1 MTPKFKNL
9 KNEFPRSFKVL
20 TLANFIDRMGTF
32 LLFPFFSIYLVER
45 FEAEFIEVGYLFT
58 LMSLGGLFGNMIGGA
73 ITDKIGR
80 KKIIIFGLTISGIGS
95 IFMGLVTS
103 LDLFYILS
111 VILGFLGDVGGPARQ
126 AMVPDLL
133 PKEQHS
139 QGYAILRIAVN
150 ISATVGPILGGFI
163 AENSYMALFILDA
176 ISSLITAVIVLFWI
190 PETKPEL
197 SPEIE
202 KLSFLETLKGYKD
215 VLRDLTFMLFIG
227 ISTILILV
235 YMQMYGTLSVFLI
248 AERDFSKMMIG
259 WLMSI
264 NAAIVVIFQFWLT
277 KLISRISLLRVMALG
292 ALFYGVGFGMFG
304 FVTKLWLIFLA
315 MIIVTIGEMIAL
327 PTSQSVAAK
336 FAPDDK
342 RGRYMAIFGFS
353 WAIPNLY
360 GFILAGA
367 IMDKYNPN
375 WVWYGAAILSSIT
388 IVGYLLLHQKN
399 KQRFSDNRNLEINEE
414 NVSPQKNL

>member
-1 MTPKFKNL
+1 MSPKLSNL
-9 KNEFPRSFKVL
+9 KNKFPHSFWVL
-20 TLANFIDRMGTF
+20 TIASFIDRMGSF

-45 FEAEFIEVGYLFT
+45 FNAEYIEVGFLFT
-58 LMSLGGLFGNMIGGA
+58 LMSIGSLFGSMIGGA

-80 KKIIIFGLTISGIGS
+80 KKIIIFGLTVSGLGS
-95 IFMGLVTS
+95 ILMGLVAS
-103 LDLFYILS
+103 LDLFYLLA
-111 VILGFLGDVGGPARQ
+111 VILGFLGDIGGPARQ

-163 AENSYMALFILDA
+163 AEESYMALFILDA
-176 ISSLITAVIVLFWI
+176 VSSLITALIVLFLI

-202 KLSFLETLKGYKD
+202 KQSFLETIKGYKD
-215 VLRDLTFMLFIG
+215 VLKDWTFMLFIG
-227 ISTILILV
+227 ISTMLILV
-235 YMQMYGTLSVFLI
+235 YMQMYSTLSVFLI
-248 AERDFSKMMIG
+248 AERGFTKTMIG

-277 KLISRISLLRVMALG
+277 KLISKISLLKVMALG
-292 ALFYGVGFGMFG
+292 AIFYGVGFGMFG
-304 FVTKLWLIFLA
+304 FVTRLWLIFLA

-327 PTSQSVAAK
+327 PASQSVAAK
-336 FAPDDK
+336 FAPEDK

-367 IMDKYNPN
+367 IMDNYDPN

-388 IVGYLLLHQKN
+388 VVGYLLLHQKN
-399 KQRFSDNRNLEINEE
+399 KQRFSDDIKEIINNENISE
-414 NVSPQKNL
+414 Q